1 MSHRESHLTLSVGE
15 EHEVRLSGLATA
27 GYYWSCDIEGEQDA
41 LAVSKLSTF
50 RQDRPDP
57 SNVGTSADE
66 IFRLTAL
73 RPGTATLRFT
83 QGRRWETDTP
93 PLNTLVMG
101 VDVLG

>member
-1 MSHRESHLTLSVGE
+1 VNNRESDLTLRVGE

-27 GYYWSCDIEGEQDA
+27 GYHWSCEVEWAQDA
-41 LAVSKLSTF
+41 LTVTKQRASPH
-50 RQDRPDP
+50 DPPDP
-57 SNVGTSADE
+57 SDVGTSTDE
-66 IFRLTAL
+66 IFRITAL

-93 PLNTLVMG
+93 PLNTLVVG

>member
-1 MSHRESHLTLSVGE
+1 VNSRESHLTLRVGE

-27 GYYWSCDIEGEQDA
+27 GYHWSCEVEGAQDA
-41 LAVSKLSTF
+41 LAVSKQWASPE
-50 RQDRPDP
+50 DRPDP
-57 SNVGTSADE
+57 SDVGTSAEE
-66 IFRLTAL
+66 IFRITAL

-83 QGRRWETDTP
+83 QGRRWERETP

>member
-1 MSHRESHLTLSVGE
+1 MSHRVSHLTLRAGE

-27 GYYWSCDIEGEQDA
+27 GYHWSCDVEGAEDA
-41 LAVSKLSTF
+41 LAVSKLPTLP
-50 RQDRPDP
+50 QDRPDP

-66 IFRLTAL
+66 IFRITAL

-83 QGRRWETDTP
+83 QGRRWETDAP

>member
-1 MSHRESHLTLSVGE
+1 MSDRMSHLTLRVGE

-27 GYYWSCDIEGEQDA
+27 GYNWSCGVEGEQDV
-41 LAVSKLSTF
+41 LAVSKLSSL
-50 RQDRPDP
+50 RRDRPDP

-66 IFRLTAL
+66 IFRITAL

-93 PLNTLVMG
+93 PLNAVVIG